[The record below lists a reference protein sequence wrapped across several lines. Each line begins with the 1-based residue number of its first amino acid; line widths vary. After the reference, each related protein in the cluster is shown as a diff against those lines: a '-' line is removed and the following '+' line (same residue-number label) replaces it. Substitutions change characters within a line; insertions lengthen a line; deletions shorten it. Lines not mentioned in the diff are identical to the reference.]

1 MGTKT
6 KALKTLI
13 NKLEFNPVPLGGNS
27 IYTTK
32 IGIVLGGM
40 VMIMMMFYAVGLFT
54 VIQDKPNVFS
64 NTFLYKNEPYE
75 LSLTSWNLR
84 LNIYENKT
92 ICYAK
97 QYVLVRFKY
106 HSLEF
111 INLYQYVK
119 YYVTCHKRTKK

>member
-6 KALKTLI
+6 KAFKAPI

-32 IGIVLGGM
+32 IGIVLGAM

-64 NTFLYKNEPYE
+64 NTFLYKNDPYE
-75 LSLTSWNLR
+75 LDLTSWYLR
-84 LNIYENKT
+84 LNIYENIT
-92 ICYAK
+92 K
-97 QYVLVRFKY
+97 QYVTPNNMY
-106 HSLEF
+106 
-111 INLYQYVK
+111 
-119 YYVTCHKRTKK
+119 